1 MTQRDQK
8 KLLEAG
14 YTLIRRNY
22 VKMAIT
28 QKTTHRWDWHF
39 LEGDFKTKKALND
52 RADVLLIDDKFIEDG
67 HEA

>member
-52 RADVLLIDDKFIEDG
+52 WADILLLDHKFIEDG
-67 HEA
+67 YDL

>member
-22 VKMAIT
+22 TKMAIS
-28 QKTTHRWDWHF
+28 QKTTYRWDWHF
-39 LEGDFKTKKALND
+39 REIGFTTKKALNE
-52 RADVLLIDDKFIEDG
+52 RADSLLMDDKFIEDG